1 MIHPDITRVTP
12 GNTNTLG
19 LYQHIGARGRSWSAV
34 SRVKGFVEAVLPRSS
49 YTMHRTE
56 EREKTSPP
64 YPCKFAQRWQLV
76 LRAISTSWKQGARG
90 QISQFNLPVIVM
102 RGISVRIGKLT
113 LSSLKYSLHVT
124 KLRLREVSNCITCGL
139 HPRAGLHGL
148 ALARRSGAL
157 KMVVKSFTTDTSENQ
172 IRYSKGL

>member
-102 RGISVRIGKLT
+102 RGIPVRIGKLT

-124 KLRLREVSNCITCGL
+124 NSVSEKCPIASHVDCIHGPAFMGWPLRG
-139 HPRAGLHGL
+139 
-148 ALARRSGAL
+148 ARGR
-157 KMVVKSFTTDTSENQ
+157 
-172 IRYSKGL
+172 

>member
-56 EREKTSPP
+56 EREKRGPALP
-64 YPCKFAQRWQLV
+64 LQVRPAV
-76 LRAISTSWKQGARG
+76 AARA
-90 QISQFNLPVIVM
+90 
-102 RGISVRIGKLT
+102 
-113 LSSLKYSLHVT
+113 
-124 KLRLREVSNCITCGL
+124 
-139 HPRAGLHGL
+139 AG
-148 ALARRSGAL
+148 
-157 KMVVKSFTTDTSENQ
+157 DIN
-172 IRYSKGL
+172 